1 MDRFDR
7 EILEFVLAWAPYGG
21 ACNEEAFPEFGMSAR
36 ELRNR
41 FSQILTATAGR
52 PVRLSD
58 DDRQLLDRARC
69 YELSCRA
76 RRDTTDARQI
86 NPGVRILPPTRRPAR
101 KRNGSPRPRVVAG
114 RCLALGSG
122 VGVDGGKGNWEG
134 LALLV
139 WSGLRL
145 ARRRTV
151 AMLDPVASAAIGGF
165 V

>member
-86 NPGVRILPPTRRPAR
+86 NPGVRILPPTRQPTR
-101 KRNGSPRPRVVAG
+101 KRNGSP
-114 RCLALGSG
+114 
-122 VGVDGGKGNWEG
+122 
-134 LALLV
+134 
-139 WSGLRL
+139 
-145 ARRRTV
+145 
-151 AMLDPVASAAIGGF
+151 
-165 V
+165 